1 MSTGTGADPG
11 AGAGPGGRPGELAG
25 QVAVV
30 TGAASGIGA
39 ATVELFVREG
49 ARVAALDVA
58 AIPPAPGVLPLRC
71 DVAEEDQVAAALAT
85 VAAGLG
91 PVDVLVN
98 QAGIVPRGPLH
109 ALTVAEWDRTMAV
122 NVRSMFLTCRA
133 LLPGMVARGRGVVVN
148 CASGASFTA
157 GRDLAVYTASK
168 GAVLALTRALAVDSA
183 PAVRVNAVCP
193 GLIDTPGPLAGQ
205 PPELAAG
212 RRRAAAATPL
222 GRLGTPA
229 EVAQAI
235 LFLASPRSSFA
246 TGSALVLDGG
256 KLAT

>member
-1 MSTGTGADPG
+1 MS
-11 AGAGPGGRPGELAG
+11 GELAG
-25 QVAVV
+25 KVAVV

-39 ATVELFVREG
+39 ATTALFAAEG
-49 ARVAALDVA
+49 ATVLALDVA
-58 AIPPAPGVLPLRC
+58 EVGPAPGVRPVRC
-71 DVAEEDQVAAALAT
+71 DVSDEDQVAAAL
-85 VAAGLG
+85 GRIG

-98 QAGIVPRGPLH
+98 QAGIVPRGPLVE
-109 ALTVAEWDRTMAV
+109 LSVADWDRTMAV

-133 LLPGMVARGRGVVVN
+133 LLPGMAGRGGAVVN
-148 CASGASFTA
+148 CASGAAFTA
-157 GRDLAVYTASK
+157 GRELAAYTASK
-168 GAVLALTRALAVDSA
+168 GAVLALTRALAVDHA

-205 PPELAAG
+205 DPGLDG
-212 RRRAAAATPL
+212 RRRDAAARTPL
-222 GRLGTPA
+222 ARLGTPD

-235 LFLASPRSSFA
+235 LWLASPRSSFA

>member
-1 MSTGTGADPG
+1 VS
-11 AGAGPGGRPGELAG
+11 ELAG
-25 QVAVV
+25 RVAVV

-39 ATVELFVREG
+39 ATVEVFVREG

-58 AIPPAPGVLPLRC
+58 PIPASAGVLPVRC
-71 DVAEEDQVAAALAT
+71 DVAEEDEVAAALAT
-85 VAAGLG
+85 VDGELG

-98 QAGIVPRGPLH
+98 QAGIIPRGPLRD
-109 ALTVAEWDRTMAV
+109 LTVAEWDRTMAV

-133 LLPGMVARGRGVVVN
+133 LIPGMVARGGGVVVN
-148 CASGASFTA
+148 CASGAAFTA
-157 GRDLAVYTASK
+157 GRELPAYTASK

-183 PAVRVNAVCP
+183 PDVRVNAVCP

-205 PPELAAG
+205 PASLDAN

-229 EVAQAI
+229 EVAEAI
-235 LFLASPRSSFA
+235 LWLASPRSSFA